1 MIRATSSSRYRLAT
15 AIVLTTAGLALAW
28 PAQGSAAIRNRQ
40 ATGRQAIGT
49 GRQGPAG
56 ARASG
61 PPRALVTRRLTDY
74 LRRQGFQTAPGYPL
88 LYSSD
93 PLMTCRKYTF
103 PALKNCFGANP
114 AAPYVLAVVKS
125 WPNEYVER
133 STVNAFG
140 PVRRG
145 YTVTYQLDPREAIVI
160 YGRMP
165 PPGRYI
171 GLQTYEWGQ
180 PGHWTARNYLR
191 WAYDPRRPWPM
202 QYMFSSWP
210 PADHKAGRV
219 WTFSALGD
227 IVNNVVM
234 QRQSG
239 YPFGKNRYFIITP
252 SASTDHAVRR
262 ALHGQGVPDNLI
274 FTEQIPSRDAHG
286 AIGPLGMGSGAIDFV
301 TSLRYAV
308 PASPAAG
315 QAWRSTLPLT
325 VLRVRAPAST
335 GPVRRYGALR
345 YEPHAV
351 RSEKYLASSLRQ
363 LTRAVCLRLTTVS
376 HLHSTSCA
384 RAPQDSYVIPELYD
398 GLGWRGPYCR
408 EIDMNCNGDNN
419 DAAIY
424 WGKPLPLDSGQVYA
438 VVSTLA
444 TETRNA
450 TYVGLSVS
458 DASTFAS
465 PSNVLDTGLQHSAD
479 SYASMAGN
487 TGKFFVH
494 YYARDCSILRAVL
507 GDRPQDCTTITG
519 QMVPGRTDTSA
530 VGYPALK
537 GMFMV
542 ALRDYIM
549 PGTERG
555 ANPAGLLPP
564 RILTFTTGK

>member
-191 WAYDPRRPWPM
+191 WAHDPRRPWPM
-202 QYMFSSWP
+202 QYMFSTWP

-262 ALHGQGVPDNLI
+262 ALHAQGVPDNLI